1 MGTTRGS
8 GGTTAAPGTP
18 NMPHRPDSPGTPHR
32 PDTPGTSHMPHTPDT
47 PHTPH
52 VDPLPYGALDAR
64 SFPRYAAAL
73 GARFPELDGIL
84 GRWGLPGF
92 WCRRAGIE
100 SLFRIILEQQISFLA
115 ARSLARRVS
124 GSLGGLTARR
134 VYGAGPEGLRSLGL
148 SRQKARYCHELA
160 RAVVERRLSI
170 AGLARMS
177 DGDAI
182 ETLCAQP
189 GIGPWSAA
197 IYLMSALKRI
207 DVWAPGDLALKRGVE
222 DLFPGDDVSSLAQT
236 GDRWQ
241 PWRAVAARL
250 VWHHY
255 RCNLTN
261 G

>member
-1 MGTTRGS
+1 
-8 GGTTAAPGTP
+8 
-18 NMPHRPDSPGTPHR
+18 MPDARQYLA
-32 PDTPGTSHMPHTPDT
+32 
-47 PHTPH
+47 
-52 VDPLPYGALDAR
+52 LPFGALDAR
-64 SFPRYAAAL
+64 SFPRYATAL
-73 GARFPELDGIL
+73 TAQFPELDAVVR
-84 GRWGLPGF
+84 RWGLPAF
-92 WCRRAGIE
+92 WRRSAGIE

-134 VYGAGPEGLRSLGL
+134 VYGAGQDGLRSLGL

-177 DGDAI
+177 DEDAI
-182 ETLCAQP
+182 KVLCMQP

-207 DVWAPGDLALKRGVE
+207 DVWAPGDLALHRGVE
-222 DLFPGDDVSSLAQT
+222 DLFPGDDVSALAQT
-236 GDRWQ
+236 GDRWH

-255 RCNLTN
+255 RCSLT
-261 G
+261 GVR

>member
-1 MGTTRGS
+1 MGTTHGP
-8 GGTTAAPGTP
+8 GGPA
-18 NMPHRPDSPGTPHR
+18 MPDISQIDS
-32 PDTPGTSHMPHTPDT
+32 
-47 PHTPH
+47 
-52 VDPLPYGALDAR
+52 LPYGTFDAR
-64 SFPRYAAAL
+64 SFPRYATAL
-73 GARFPELDGIL
+73 AARFPELDAVL
-84 GRWGLPGF
+84 TRWGLPAF
-92 WCRRAGIE
+92 WRRSAGIE

-124 GSLGGLTARR
+124 SSLGGLTARR
-134 VYGAGPEGLRSLGL
+134 VYGAGQDGLRSLGL

-177 DGDAI
+177 DEDAI
-182 ETLCAQP
+182 EALCVQP

-207 DVWAPGDLALKRGVE
+207 DVWAPGDLALHRGVE
-222 DLFPGDDVSSLAQT
+222 DLFPGDDVSALAQT
-236 GDRWQ
+236 GDRWH

-255 RCNLTN
+255 RCGLTN

>member
-1 MGTTRGS
+1 MTDAREALALS
-8 GGTTAAPGTP
+8 
-18 NMPHRPDSPGTPHR
+18 
-32 PDTPGTSHMPHTPDT
+32 
-47 PHTPH
+47 
-52 VDPLPYGALDAR
+52 YGALDAR
-64 SFPRYAAAL
+64 SFPRYATALAAHY
-73 GARFPELDGIL
+73 PELDSVVR
-84 GRWGLPGF
+84 RWGLPAF
-92 WCRRAGIE
+92 WRRSASIE

-124 GSLGGLTARR
+124 DSLGGLTARR
-134 VYGAGPEGLRSLGL
+134 VYAAGQDGLRSLGL

-177 DGDAI
+177 DEDAVKA
-182 ETLCAQP
+182 LCEQP

-207 DVWAPGDLALKRGVE
+207 DVWAPGDLALHRGVE
-222 DLFPGDDVSSLAQT
+222 DLFPGDDVSALAQT
-236 GDRWQ
+236 GDRWH

-255 RCNLTN
+255 RCNLS
-261 G
+261 GSR

>member
-1 MGTTRGS
+1 MGTTRGP
-8 GGTTAAPGTP
+8 GGQAAAASVAAP
-18 NMPHRPDSPGTPHR
+18 HE
-32 PDTPGTSHMPHTPDT
+32 
-47 PHTPH
+47 
-52 VDPLPYGALDAR
+52 DPLPYGALDRR
-64 SFPRYAAAL
+64 SFPQYATAL
-73 GARFPELDGIL
+73 AARFPEFEDVLN
-84 GRWGLPGF
+84 RSGLPGF
-92 WCRRAGIE
+92 WCRSAGIE

-124 GSLGGLTARR
+124 GSLGGLTAGR
-134 VYGAGPEGLRSLGL
+134 VCGAGPEGLRSLGL

-160 RAVVERRLSI
+160 RAVVERRLSV

-177 DGDAI
+177 DEDAI
-182 ETLCAQP
+182 EALCAQP

-197 IYLMSALKRI
+197 IYLMSALKRV

-236 GDRWQ
+236 GDRWH

-255 RCNLTN
+255 RCNLT
-261 G
+261 GR

>member
-1 MGTTRGS
+1 MDTTRDS
-8 GGTTAAPGTP
+8 GGRAGPAAAASAAGAATQ
-18 NMPHRPDSPGTPHR
+18 HE
-32 PDTPGTSHMPHTPDT
+32 
-47 PHTPH
+47 
-52 VDPLPYGALDAR
+52 VPLPYGALDRR
-64 SFPRYAAAL
+64 SFPLYAGAL
-73 GARFPELDGIL
+73 AARFPEFEDVLS
-84 GRWGLPGF
+84 RSGLPGF
-92 WCRRAGIE
+92 WRRSAGIE

-115 ARSLARRVS
+115 ARSLAGRVS
-124 GSLGGLTARR
+124 GSLGGLTAGR
-134 VYGAGPEGLRSLGL
+134 VYGAGQDGLRSLGL

-160 RAVVERRLSI
+160 RAVVERRLSV

-182 ETLCAQP
+182 EALCAQP

-222 DLFPGDDVSSLAQT
+222 DLFAGEDVASLAQT
-236 GDRWQ
+236 GDRWH

-255 RCNLTN
+255 RCNLTR

>member
-1 MGTTRGS
+1 MRTSRGP
-8 GGTTAAPGTP
+8 GGPASAVAPAVPAAAASSATP
-18 NMPHRPDSPGTPHR
+18 RE
-32 PDTPGTSHMPHTPDT
+32 
-47 PHTPH
+47 
-52 VDPLPYGALDAR
+52 DPLPYGALDRR
-64 SFPRYAAAL
+64 SFPRYATAL
-73 GARFPELDGIL
+73 AARFPEFEDVLR
-84 GRWGLPGF
+84 RWGLPGF
-92 WCRRAGIE
+92 WCRSAGIE

-124 GSLGGLTARR
+124 GSLGGLTAGR
-134 VYGAGPEGLRSLGL
+134 VYGAGQDGLRSLGL

-177 DGDAI
+177 DEDAI
-182 ETLCAQP
+182 EALCAQP

-207 DVWAPGDLALKRGVE
+207 DVWAPGDLALRRGVE
-222 DLFPGDDVSSLAQT
+222 DLFPGNDVSSLAQT
-236 GDRWQ
+236 GDRWH

-255 RCNLTN
+255 RCSLTR

>member
-1 MGTTRGS
+1 
-8 GGTTAAPGTP
+8 
-18 NMPHRPDSPGTPHR
+18 MPDVRQESA
-32 PDTPGTSHMPHTPDT
+32 
-47 PHTPH
+47 
-52 VDPLPYGALDAR
+52 LPYGALDAR
-64 SFPRYAAAL
+64 SFPRYATTLAA
-73 GARFPELDGIL
+73 RCPELDAVVS
-84 GRWGLPGF
+84 RWGLPAF
-92 WCRRAGIE
+92 WRRSAGIE

-124 GSLGGLTARR
+124 DSLGGLTAGR
-134 VYGAGPEGLRSLGL
+134 VYGAGQDGLRSLGL

-160 RAVVERRLSI
+160 RAVMERRLSI

-177 DGDAI
+177 DKAAM
-182 ETLCAQP
+182 ETLCIQP

-207 DVWAPGDLALKRGVE
+207 DVWAPGDLALRRGVE
-222 DLFPGDDVSSLAQT
+222 TLFPGEDVSELAQT

-255 RCNLTN
+255 RCRLTN

>member
-1 MGTTRGS
+1 M
-8 GGTTAAPGTP
+8 
-18 NMPHRPDSPGTPHR
+18 N
-32 PDTPGTSHMPHTPDT
+32 
-47 PHTPH
+47 
-52 VDPLPYGALDAR
+52 PLPYGALDAR

-73 GARFPELDGIL
+73 ASQFPELDGIL
-84 GRWGLPGF
+84 ARWGLPAF
-92 WCRRAGIE
+92 WHRGAGIE

-124 GSLGGLTARR
+124 GALGGLTARR
-134 VYGAGPEGLRSLGL
+134 VYGAGQDGLRSLGL

-177 DGDAI
+177 DEDAI
-182 ETLCAQP
+182 EVLCKQP

-207 DVWAPGDLALKRGVE
+207 DVWAPGDLALQRSIE
-222 DLFPGDDVSSLAQT
+222 DLFPGTDTSALAQT
-236 GDRWQ
+236 GERWR

-255 RCNLTN
+255 RCNLTGAPATPARQASAN
-261 G
+261 PDG

>member
-1 MGTTRGS
+1 MTDARQ
-8 GGTTAAPGTP
+8 APA
-18 NMPHRPDSPGTPHR
+18 
-32 PDTPGTSHMPHTPDT
+32 
-47 PHTPH
+47 
-52 VDPLPYGALDAR
+52 LPYGALDAR
-64 SFPRYAAAL
+64 SFPRYATAL
-73 GARFPELDGIL
+73 ATQFPELDAIVR
-84 GRWGLPGF
+84 RWGLPAF
-92 WCRRAGIE
+92 WRRSAGIE

-124 GSLGGLTARR
+124 GSLGGLTAGR
-134 VYGAGPEGLRSLGL
+134 VYGAGQDGLRSLGL

-160 RAVVERRLSI
+160 RAVMERRLSI
-170 AGLARMS
+170 AGLASMS
-177 DGDAI
+177 DTAAI
-182 ETLCAQP
+182 ETLCMQP

-207 DVWAPGDLALKRGVE
+207 DVWAPGDLALRRGIE
-222 DLFPGDDVSSLAQT
+222 TLFPGEDVSELAQT

-255 RCNLTN
+255 RCRLTN

>member
-1 MGTTRGS
+1 MGTSR
-8 GGTTAAPGTP
+8 
-18 NMPHRPDSPGTPHR
+18 SPG
-32 PDTPGTSHMPHTPDT
+32 GLAAAATSASPQE
-47 PHTPH
+47 
-52 VDPLPYGALDAR
+52 DPLPYGALDRR
-64 SFPRYAAAL
+64 SFPRYATAL
-73 GARFPELDGIL
+73 AARFPEFEHVLN
-84 GRWGLPGF
+84 RWGLPGF
-92 WCRRAGIE
+92 WRRSAGIE

-124 GSLGGLTARR
+124 GSLGGLTAGR
-134 VYGAGPEGLRSLGL
+134 VYGAGPDGLRSLGL

-160 RAVVERRLSI
+160 GAVVERRLSV

-182 ETLCAQP
+182 EALCVQP

-236 GDRWQ
+236 GDRWH

-255 RCNLTN
+255 RCNLS
-261 G
+261 GG

>member
-1 MGTTRGS
+1 MGTTRGP
-8 GGTTAAPGTP
+8 GGPAVSDTSQI
-18 NMPHRPDSPGTPHR
+18 DS
-32 PDTPGTSHMPHTPDT
+32 
-47 PHTPH
+47 
-52 VDPLPYGALDAR
+52 LPYGALDAR
-64 SFPRYAAAL
+64 SFLRYATAL
-73 GARFPELDGIL
+73 AARFPELDAVL
-84 GRWGLPGF
+84 TRWGLPAF
-92 WCRRAGIE
+92 WRRSAGIE

-134 VYGAGPEGLRSLGL
+134 VYGAGQDGLRSLGL

-182 ETLCAQP
+182 EALCAQP

-207 DVWAPGDLALKRGVE
+207 DVWAPGDLALHRGVE
-222 DLFPGDDVSSLAQT
+222 DLFPGDDVSELAQT
-236 GDRWQ
+236 GDRWH

-255 RCNLTN
+255 RCRLTE